1 VTGLIRAQ
9 RFKIGAY
16 TSFQNGDYAAKI
28 EIAVEPKTTR
38 CRNAVAGA
46 ERMLCENLPM
56 PPGAHS
62 QAPRE
67 TIVDIDGQS
76 HFREI
81 EIECSD
87 ETPWGFKVSKQL
99 PATAISFVEATG
111 TNLVP
116 LHPAPCR
123 QFVINLDAGLEITAS
138 DGERRV
144 IGVGEVVLVEDT
156 TGKGHMTKL
165 FGDKPAHGIFVRID

>member
-1 VTGLIRAQ
+1 MRIL
-9 RFKIGAY
+9 
-16 TSFQNGDYAAKI
+16 NLYAD
-28 EIAVEPKTTR
+28 T
-38 CRNAVAGA
+38 
-46 ERMLCENLPM
+46 
-56 PPGAHS
+56 
-62 QAPRE
+62 
-67 TIVDIDGQS
+67 DGQS

-99 PATAISFVEATG
+99 PATAISFVEGTG
-111 TNLVP
+111 THLVP

-123 QFVINLDAGLEITAS
+123 QFVINLDAELEVTAS